1 MNNFFLDASD
11 YDLFKRALHET
22 KNEPVV
28 INIYSSDGSLQENE
42 NKDKAPVQRKN
53 MSNKFEPSAFGKF
66 FGPRKQRTA
75 PVDMKDFSSWKNK
88 NYRKTE
94 QKLNQEEEAPKVK
107 FSLADF
113 MAEKA
118 RAGKYNELDQ
128 AKSDIQKP
136 INQLSTEDPLYKR
149 FSLDSYMHK
158 LEEQSKVKNQFDEN
172 DDILE
177 PLGESTAKIIPTS
190 VQDENFGGSST
201 LDIES
206 LAMDDPI
213 KGDKFSFDRSE
224 LDIVKSRLEKIEREA
239 LNIKEKQTEK
249 VLSGN
254 ELSALTKEDDDF
266 DFSKLGIDDEDGELA
281 STKAALDDIEKL
293 NDKLTKQSTLSTPV
307 DENDENSKSPKVDH
321 KRYFEINKNSN
332 VKRRF
337 APASHKQAEEDVVDQ
352 PVEEKLEDDDFSL
365 GLTEEELNGKLK
377 NESNDEF
384 DSVDESLKD
393 EIVVDETEKD
403 ESEVDETEKVDSEEL
418 EVVDEDL
425 EESET
430 DALEE
435 LDEEELDEDD
445 VSDDEILDDVLTD
458 GEDDLLEEY
467 PTQMQPQTQ
476 PVIQPYGGVVAP
488 MDPYTQQQIAPVGQ
502 DQMQQGYVSGSGSA
516 DVLTR
521 SDFKSMTDELIDKFS
536 QLYKKSEEP
545 EVDPAIAEQ
554 ERLRQEEL
562 LKATQEEQNLLKAK
576 IDELTQ
582 KSKLV
587 DSENELKLKQA
598 ALEKEN
604 VEKEYERKIKEL
616 QESYQKNYEAFK
628 KQAYLEK
635 MDNDLKLK
643 KAQSDFKR
651 REIKIKEHEKA
662 ISKKNK
668 DVAILRKEL
677 KSNLNISKL
686 ESDKKL
692 LELTSKENK
701 KKAAEA
707 KKVEEVKQE
716 VVVPEVAE
724 EVKTEK
730 KTTARP
736 KRKTTTTTRT
746 KRKPRR
752 KIDSDIIGGIDFE

>member
-94 QKLNQEEEAPKVK
+94 QKLNQEEETPKVK

-158 LEEQSKVKNQFDEN
+158 LEEQSKVKNKFDEN

-177 PLGESTAKIIPTS
+177 PLGESTAKIVPTS

-239 LNIKEKQTEK
+239 LNIKEKQTKK

-254 ELSALTKEDDDF
+254 ELSDLTKEDDDF

-293 NDKLTKQSTLSTPV
+293 NDKLTQQSTLSTTV

-337 APASHKQAEEDVVDQ
+337 TPATRQQTEEDIVDEQ
-352 PVEEKLEDDDFSL
+352 PVEDKLEDDDFSL
-365 GLTEEELNGKLK
+365 GLTEEELNGKVK
-377 NESNDEF
+377 NDSNDDF
-384 DSVDESLKD
+384 DAVDENSNE
-393 EIVVDETEKD
+393 EIAVEETEKEDFEVD
-403 ESEVDETEKVDSEEL
+403 EAEKDDSEVDEN
-418 EVVDEDL
+418 L

-430 DALEE
+430 DTTEE

-445 VSDDEILDDVLTD
+445 MSDDEILDDVLTD
-458 GEDDLLEEY
+458 DEDDAFEEY
-467 PTQMQPQTQ
+467 PTQMQPQEQ
-476 PVIQPYGGVVAP
+476 PVIQPYGRVVAP
-488 MDPYTQQQIAPVGQ
+488 MDPYAQQPVAPVGQ
-502 DQMQQGYVSGSGSA
+502 DQMQQGYVSGTGSA

-562 LKATQEEQNLLKAK
+562 LKATQEEQNMLKAK

-582 KSKLV
+582 KSKLI

-736 KRKTTTTTRT
+736 KRKITTTTKT